1 MAVLQ
6 RLPNLEDTDGFYEAL
21 IDAQRGL
28 SEAQADM
35 LLAKLALILSN
46 HIGVQEVLVAALN
59 LARENTLAQTAAA

>member
-1 MAVLQ
+1 MADLQ

-28 SEAQADM
+28 SEEQADM
-35 LLAKLALILSN
+35 LLAKLVLILSN
-46 HIGVQEVLVAALN
+46 HVGAHEVLVAALN

>member
-1 MAVLQ
+1 MADLQ

-28 SEAQADM
+28 SEEQADM
-35 LLAKLALILSN
+35 LLAKLVLILSN
-46 HIGVQEVLVAALN
+46 HIGAQEVLVAALN

>member
-1 MAVLQ
+1 MADLQ

-28 SEAQADM
+28 SEEQADM

-59 LARENTLAQTAAA
+59 LARENTLARTAAA

>member
-1 MAVLQ
+1 MADLQ

-28 SEAQADM
+28 SEEQADM
-35 LLAKLALILSN
+35 LLAKLVLILSN
-46 HIGVQEVLVAALN
+46 HIGAHEVLVAALN

>member
-1 MAVLQ
+1 MADLQ

>member
-1 MAVLQ
+1 MADLQ

-28 SEAQADM
+28 SEEQADM
-35 LLAKLALILSN
+35 LLAKLVLILSN
-46 HIGVQEVLVAALN
+46 HIGAHEVLVTALN

>member
-1 MAVLQ
+1 MADLQ

-28 SEAQADM
+28 SEEQADM
-35 LLAKLALILSN
+35 LLAKLVLILSN
-46 HIGVQEVLVAALN
+46 HIGAQEVLGEALN